1 MAEKVKEESTETLET
16 RNIYKELFDDR
27 FFIDAN
33 LEEKGFLT
41 FLNSNKEII
50 SQYKEK
56 LGLFYICANIYES
69 FLSGSINE
77 EQMVS
82 LFDEEYK
89 NIDTLKKSV
98 NAFVKDKNGK
108 EGDKDAK

>member
-1 MAEKVKEESTETLET
+1 MAEEVKEAIIGSSTEEALDTK
-16 RNIYKELFDDR
+16 NIYEELFEDR
-27 FFIDAN
+27 FFIDEK

-50 SQYKEK
+50 FQYKEK

-98 NAFVKDKNGK
+98 NAFVK